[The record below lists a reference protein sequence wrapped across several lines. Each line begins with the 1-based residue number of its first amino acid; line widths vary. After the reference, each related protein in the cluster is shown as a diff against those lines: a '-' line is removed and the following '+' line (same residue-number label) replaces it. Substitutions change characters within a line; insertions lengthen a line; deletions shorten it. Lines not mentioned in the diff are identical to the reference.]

1 MFEPQEKQI
10 YPPDARLVYSNKN
23 SRRRKRNEGKEVRTI
38 KEGTLIATI
47 DIGMAC
53 NKGYCATTDGRDIKS
68 FKFKRLR
75 YVLGYD
81 SHKQKQ
87 ICLW

>member
-1 MFEPQEKQI
+1 
-10 YPPDARLVYSNKN
+10 
-23 SRRRKRNEGKEVRTI
+23 
-38 KEGTLIATI
+38 LIATI

-53 NKGYCATTDGRDIKS
+53 NTGYCATTDGRDIKS